1 MWQKLRIRYIDYEE
15 VALQTCSLTEMEF
28 LILYPCSSWSQV
40 NLARGELNKPDNDFQ
55 LSGRPGTTLILPT
68 QNSLVCLRRTKG
80 PSGWRLQDHMW
91 RLQDLCHSLSAA
103 DGIQPTQG
111 SGDTQMTFPTSL
123 WENSPGGDKIS
134 VARTLQGASCLGS
147 KTQGNSS
154 DLA

>member
-1 MWQKLRIRYIDYEE
+1 MQMWQKLRIRYMDYEE

-80 PSGWRLQDHMW
+80 PSVG
-91 RLQDLCHSLSAA
+91 
-103 DGIQPTQG
+103 GG
-111 SGDTQMTFPTSL
+111 S
-123 WENSPGGDKIS
+123 
-134 VARTLQGASCLGS
+134 RTTCGASRTSATASLQQMGFS
-147 KTQGNSS
+147 LLKAPGTHR
-154 DLA
+154 